1 MKKQIVEQLILPV
14 LFSVPFLM
22 ACVACLVLLLSLTGC
37 STVSGVGKLMGG
49 IGADIEDMAEG
60 SRQRM
65 KERN

>member
-1 MKKQIVEQLILPV
+1 MRKSEKVMTGLFCVPMLI
-14 LFSVPFLM
+14 S
-22 ACVACLVLLLSLTGC
+22 LLGLGILALAFMSGC

>member
-1 MKKQIVEQLILPV
+1 MRKSEKVTAG
-14 LFSVPFLM
+14 LFAVPFLLSVVGC
-22 ACVACLVLLLSLTGC
+22 ALLLFALAGC

>member
-1 MKKQIVEQLILPV
+1 MKRTARIV
-14 LFSVPFLM
+14 
-22 ACVACLVLLLSLTGC
+22 ALLGLLTLTGC

-65 KERN
+65 KERQ

>member
-1 MKKQIVEQLILPV
+1 MRNKTDKALGT
-14 LFSVPFLM
+14 LFAIPFII
-22 ACVACLVLLLSLTGC
+22 ACLGCFILLASLTGC